1 MKHKI
6 INKNQYGFIPKSN
19 TTISLL
25 NIQHYILQKNS
36 EHKKIA
42 TIFLDLKKA
51 FDVVDHVLLLK
62 KLEIYGIRG
71 NIYNL
76 INSYLNNRT
85 FTTKINNSLSN
96 TKYVKYGVPQGSV
109 LGPLFFIIFINDLP
123 NVFKNVNN
131 INLNLYADDTSLTV
145 YANSDVE
152 LTKLLQIY
160 MDKLKYWFDINN
172 LKLNIQKTKI
182 LPYFNTKLTNDITID
197 NIKIDIV
204 DNYKFLG
211 LYLDTKLSFNIH
223 IDNLNMKLSKIIYL
237 IKRLSYLNIK
247 NLILLYNSLFLS
259 NLTYGIEIWGN
270 IYNSNLNILN
280 LSQKKII
287 RIINKKIID
296 NSKLPLIRLS
306 HTSILFY
313 NSNIL
318 KLDDLITFRN
328 ILIIYNLLNY
338 VNDITDYFKF
348 NRNKTKF
355 ILPLMK
361 TNRFQNTIFF
371 KGPKLY
377 NLIMFN
383 NILKTNTI
391 THTLKLKKV
400 LKSFFIKQYC

>member
-1 MKHKI
+1 MLPYI
-6 INKNQYGFIPKSN
+6 IK
-19 TTISLL
+19 
-25 NIQHYILQKNS
+25 YI
-36 EHKKIA
+36 
-42 TIFLDLKKA
+42 
-51 FDVVDHVLLLK
+51 
-62 KLEIYGIRG
+62 Y
-71 NIYNL
+71 L
-76 INSYLNNRT
+76 IKSYLNNKT

-96 TKYVKYGVPQGSV
+96 TKYVKYRVPQGSV
-109 LGPLFFIIFINDLP
+109 LEPLFFIIFINDLP

-259 NLTYGIEIWGN
+259 NLIYGIEIWGN
-270 IYNSNLNILN
+270 IYNYNLNILN

-296 NSKLPLIRLS
+296 NSKLPLI
-306 HTSILFY
+306 
-313 NSNIL
+313 
-318 KLDDLITFRN
+318 
-328 ILIIYNLLNY
+328 
-338 VNDITDYFKF
+338 
-348 NRNKTKF
+348 
-355 ILPLMK
+355 
-361 TNRFQNTIFF
+361 
-371 KGPKLY
+371 
-377 NLIMFN
+377 
-383 NILKTNTI
+383 
-391 THTLKLKKV
+391 
-400 LKSFFIKQYC
+400 

>member
-1 MKHKI
+1 M
-6 INKNQYGFIPKSN
+6 
-19 TTISLL
+19 
-25 NIQHYILQKNS
+25 
-36 EHKKIA
+36 
-42 TIFLDLKKA
+42 
-51 FDVVDHVLLLK
+51 
-62 KLEIYGIRG
+62 
-71 NIYNL
+71 
-76 INSYLNNRT
+76 
-85 FTTKINNSLSN
+85 
-96 TKYVKYGVPQGSV
+96 
-109 LGPLFFIIFINDLP
+109 
-123 NVFKNVNN
+123 NN
-131 INLNLYADDTSLTV
+131 INLNVYADDTSLTV

-197 NIKIDIV
+197 NIQIDIV
-204 DNYKFLG
+204 DNYTFLG

-328 ILIIYNLLNY
+328 ILIIYNLLNNKY
-338 VNDITDYFKF
+338 VNDITDYFNF

-371 KGPKLY
+371 KGPTLY

-383 NILKTNTI
+383 SILKTNTI

>member
-131 INLNLYADDTSLTV
+131 INLNIYADDTSLTV

>member
-1 MKHKI
+1 MIIKILFITAHLHFYHKLVKYLKKLYIDYRLSNFIIKHKI

-76 INSYLNNRT
+76 IKSYLNNRT

-131 INLNLYADDTSLTV
+131 INLNVYADDTSLTV

-152 LTKLLQIY
+152 LTKILQIY

-172 LKLNIQKTKI
+172 LKLNIQTTKI

-223 IDNLNMKLSKIIYL
+223 IDNLSMKLSKIIYL
-237 IKRLSYLNIK
+237 IGY
-247 NLILLYNSLFLS
+247 
-259 NLTYGIEIWGN
+259 
-270 IYNSNLNILN
+270 
-280 LSQKKII
+280 
-287 RIINKKIID
+287 
-296 NSKLPLIRLS
+296 
-306 HTSILFY
+306 
-313 NSNIL
+313 
-318 KLDDLITFRN
+318 
-328 ILIIYNLLNY
+328 
-338 VNDITDYFKF
+338 
-348 NRNKTKF
+348 
-355 ILPLMK
+355 
-361 TNRFQNTIFF
+361 
-371 KGPKLY
+371 
-377 NLIMFN
+377 
-383 NILKTNTI
+383 
-391 THTLKLKKV
+391 
-400 LKSFFIKQYC
+400 